1 MRYAMLA
8 VEFLLFGYGML
19 MLVRGM
25 GAFGPTEVA
34 IGRVARLAGAILML
48 PLLVGVTA
56 ALVENRSWG
65 LTGPEAELGTPGTVI
80 EMFSILLCGAVG
92 ILLVVNS
99 RPAKSRGG

>member
-1 MRYAMLA
+1 
-8 VEFLLFGYGML
+8 ML